1 VTNLLIIRPF
11 AKRTTVREENEM
23 TNEFRGSYT
32 VTITP
37 FTEDGSAIDEE
48 AWKRFLDWQLDVGVP
63 GIIVL
68 GSTGEFL
75 SVSDEERTHLV
86 ETAVDHV
93 AGRVPVLV
101 GTMNAHTPNA
111 VRYSREAEAL
121 GADGLM
127 IVPPYYFTPTED
139 EIFEYYR
146 AIAEAVSLPI
156 MLYNNP
162 VTTNVDMSAKLVGRL
177 TRAFGNIRYIKEAS
191 LDVARVYDVIEETDS
206 VMNVF
211 AGERIVES
219 FLLGAVGYV
228 NPYGNYIPRA
238 SHRIWDYL
246 VEGRIDDAKNIERLI
261 DRIDHIIA
269 AGHPTYGHQCYSKAL
284 AAVAGCPVGDV
295 RPPLT
300 TFKALGEEGRARVA
314 EIQEHMRELDEL
326 VETLDAAHPVAV

>member
-1 VTNLLIIRPF
+1 
-11 AKRTTVREENEM
+11 M
-23 TNEFRGSYT
+23 SEFRGSYT
-32 VTITP
+32 VMITP
-37 FTEDGSAIDEE
+37 FTEDGSAIDT
-48 AWKRFLDWQLDVGVP
+48 AALARFLDWQLEVDVP

-75 SVSDEERTHLV
+75 TVSDDERTQLV
-86 ETAVDHV
+86 DATIRHID
-93 AGRVPVLV
+93 GRIPVLV

-111 VRYSREAEAL
+111 VRYSREAEQL

-127 IVPPYYFTPTED
+127 VVPPYYYTPTEE
-139 EIFEYYR
+139 EIFGYYR
-146 AIAEAVSLPI
+146 AISEAVSIPI

-162 VTTNVDMSAKLVGRL
+162 VTSNVDMSPKLVGRL
-177 TRAFGNIRYIKEAS
+177 TRAFENIRYIKEAS
-191 LDVARVYDVIEETDS
+191 LDVARVYDVIEETDG

-238 SHRIWDYL
+238 STRIWDYL
-246 VEGRIDDAKNIERLI
+246 VDGRIDDAKKVQRQINA
-261 DRIDHIIA
+261 IDHIIA

-284 AAVAGCPVGDV
+284 AAAAGYPVGDV

-300 TFKALGEEGRARVA
+300 TFASLQGEERERVA
-314 EIQEHMRELDEL
+314 QLSALMGQLNELVAELD
-326 VETLDAAHPVAV
+326 APVPA